1 VPSDVV
7 ADGYSAQP
15 AVGRTV
21 VVGAVQ
27 AVLGGR
33 ETAAH
38 VQAGS
43 RDRQR
48 ERRRRLR
55 QRLGRR
61 SRSRLLAVDRRRR
74 AGPVRAVR
82 RVHAA
87 GVRGDTTTVFA
98 AAVAHNQRV
107 AAAGRANP
115 AARAA
120 AAAAAALCRDTAAA
134 ARAAV
139 LPSDAR
145 VRQSEATVAA
155 PTAARAVDAA
165 EAVVRRSSPS
175 PEHQQTWRPEL
186 AGQLSGSVHIRNY
199 AHLQRNGRRRRR
211 MWRFRS

>member
-7 ADGYSAQP
+7 TNGHPVQP

-27 AVLGGR
+27 AVFGGR
-33 ETAAH
+33 ETAAR
-38 VQAGS
+38 VQTGS

-48 ERRRRLR
+48 ERRRRRRLR
-55 QRLGRR
+55 QRLGHR
-61 SRSRLLAVDRRRR
+61 SRSRLLAVDRRHR

-87 GVRGDTTTVFA
+87 GVRGDTTIVFA
-98 AAVAHNQRV
+98 AVEHGQHV

-115 AARAA
+115 TAR
-120 AAAAAALCRDTAAA
+120 AAAAAALCRDTAA

-145 VRQSEATVAA
+145 VRQSEAAVAA
-155 PTAARAVDAA
+155 STAARAVDAA
-165 EAVVRRSSPS
+165 EAVVRPSLPS

-186 AGQLSGSVHIRNY
+186 AGQLSGGVHIRIHV
-199 AHLQRNGRRRRR
+199 HLQRNGRRR
-211 MWRFRS
+211 WWFRS